1 MKSTQ
6 VDFAILVDATSSRL
20 VTDLQRRRS
29 IMNNAIAQNQIQ
41 NQRLA
46 SATRIV
52 ASTFGGI
59 VSIAG
64 VMHGCFELLQGNV
77 APDGVVINAIG
88 PGQRLWE
95 YAALHALTLIPNLR
109 VTGVLAIIV
118 GLLAT
123 LWAVAFIGRKS
134 GAWVMFALSIA
145 LFLVGGGFGPPFNG
159 TFAALVASR
168 INKPLTWWRVH
179 LSTSA
184 KDFLVKLWPGIL
196 VFYVLM
202 FFLAVGTTIF
212 GLPLTLLF
220 DQYTTYLIVLRSGNF
235 MLIVMLLSVLSAFAH
250 DLQVAERRLG

>member
-1 MKSTQ
+1 MNA
-6 VDFAILVDATSSRL
+6 AISHE
-20 VTDLQRRRS
+20 
-29 IMNNAIAQNQIQ
+29 Q

-46 SATRIV
+46 SATRIA

-64 VMHGCFELLQGNV
+64 VMHGCFEILQGNV

-88 PGQRLWE
+88 TGQRLWD

-109 VTGVLAIIV
+109 VTGILAIVV

-123 LWAVAFIGRKS
+123 LWAVAFIARSS
-134 GAWVMFALSIA
+134 GPWVMFALSIA

-159 TFAALVASR
+159 TIAAMVASR
-168 INKPLTWWRVH
+168 INKPFTWWREN
-179 LSTSA
+179 LSPGVRYLLA
-184 KDFLVKLWPGIL
+184 KLWPGMLI
-196 VFYVLM
+196 FYVLM

-220 DQYTTYLIVLRSGNF
+220 SPDTTYQIVLRSGNF
-235 MLIVMLLSVLSAFAH
+235 MLLMMLLSVLSAFAH
-250 DLQVAERRLG
+250 DIQVAEKARS